1 MSQNMYGNKSSFQ
14 RIGFVQEEVTFA
26 AGALRHEKAL
36 IIAKKSRRIFSYRH
50 VISHGRSSHLDW
62 CEFTISKSSVFLIT
76 DNSE

>member
-1 MSQNMYGNKSSFQ
+1 MYGNKSSFQ

-62 CEFTISKSSVFLIT
+62 CEFIISKSSVFLIT